1 MNALAAIRQP
11 CMIATM
17 DIIRSGINSTHANKG
32 SRVMTVG
39 KRPNQKEAAE
49 PKTTLFNAAKHDFM
63 MKLLNALVRNHAAHL
78 SWRGEWLSQSLE
90 NCGSVRR
97 EPCGLNSKRRQE
109 MANDS
114 KGMTQ
119 SVSKLMIGSASFA
132 GFTVGGGAAIL
143 VRVR

>member
-1 MNALAAIRQP
+1 
-11 CMIATM
+11 MIATM
-17 DIIRSGINSTHANKG
+17 DIIRSGINSTHAIKG
-32 SRVMTVG
+32 SSVMIVV
-39 KRPNQKEAAE
+39 KKLNQKEMGM
-49 PKTTLFNAAKHDFM
+49 PKSKPVGFFKSTLFNAAKHNFM

-132 GFTVGGGAAIL
+132 GFTVGGVL
-143 VRVR
+143 QSWFV